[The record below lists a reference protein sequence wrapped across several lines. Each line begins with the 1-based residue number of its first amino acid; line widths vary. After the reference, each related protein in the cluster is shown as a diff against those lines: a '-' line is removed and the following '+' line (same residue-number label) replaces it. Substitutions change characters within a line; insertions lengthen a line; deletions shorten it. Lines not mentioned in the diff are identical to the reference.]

1 MTLASDGAALAATTR
16 DTWTTAHTNAALS
29 MYAKR
34 LAFATAKYREK
45 LATYAAAVAA
55 GEPAKR
61 AHDPLVLAWQA
72 QALGDM
78 LLADLAAAEARLGRS
93 A

>member
-16 DTWTTAHTNAALS
+16 DTWTAAHTNAALAK
-29 MYAKR
+29 YAKR
-34 LAFATAKYREK
+34 LAYATDKYRDK
-45 LATYAAAVAA
+45 LATYADALAA

-72 QALGDM
+72 QALGQM
-78 LLADLAAAEARLGRS
+78 LLDDLARVERVGGAA
-93 A
+93 